1 MRISVATIKEQIVK
15 LKKHGLGDVFIS
27 SVFTELIGFI
37 ASVFIVR
44 TFSKEAY
51 GYYAIAYNIY
61 GYIAVFVGCGLNN
74 AVLQY
79 CSETRLND
87 EKKSIYQFCFK
98 FGSVFNVILLALMPF
113 VALITLNGMP
123 RHYFIIMS
131 GWPFVAYLSNY
142 FLMRLRVIKDNRH
155 FMLSN
160 VISATVFL
168 ICAFALSKIL
178 GIIGY
183 IVALYIKYVSSAL
196 LSSYYLKDSN
206 NTTTTIKLDKKFQY
220 ELIKYSLICCLTN
233 FASTIMMLV
242 DVTCVN
248 YFIGDPSVVATYKT
262 ATQIPTALMFIPTS
276 VIVFAFPYLAKNNTN
291 IKWLKSNTRKLTI
304 GVFAINFV
312 VSSAVFL
319 LAPIIVRILW
329 GEKYLDAVQ
338 ILRILTINFLV
349 TGTFNKVYGNL
360 MVAVKKVN
368 INLLKTVIF
377 SCLNVIL
384 DIILIRFYGS
394 TGAAIATLI
403 VSIGSSAFSYI
414 YYHYWIKKR
423 LVI

>member
-61 GYIAVFVGCGLNN
+61 GYIAVFIGCGLNN

-79 CSETRLND
+79 CSETRPND
-87 EKKSIYQFCFK
+87 EKKSIYQFCLK

-123 RHYFIIMS
+123 RHYFITMS

-233 FASTIMMLV
+233 FTSTIMMLV

-276 VIVFAFPYLAKNNTN
+276 VIVFAFPYLAENNTN
-291 IKWLKSNTRKLTI
+291 IKWLKSNTRKLTT

>member
-1 MRISVATIKEQIVK
+1 MRISVATIKGQIVK

-44 TFSKEAY
+44 AFSKEAY

-79 CSETRLND
+79 CSETRPND
-87 EKKSIYQFCFK
+87 EKKSIYQFCLK

-123 RHYFIIMS
+123 RHYFITMS

-248 YFIGDPSVVATYKT
+248 YFIGDPSFVATYKT

-276 VIVFAFPYLAKNNTN
+276 VIVFAFPYLAENNTN
-291 IKWLKSNTRKLTI
+291 IKWLKSNTRKLTT

-384 DIILIRFYGS
+384 DVILIRFYGS

>member
-79 CSETRLND
+79 CSETRPND
-87 EKKSIYQFCFK
+87 EKKSIYQFCLK
-98 FGSVFNVILLALMPF
+98 IGSVFNVILLALMPF

-160 VISATVFL
+160 VVSATVFL

-196 LSSYYLKDSN
+196 LSSYYLKDIN

-276 VIVFAFPYLAKNNTN
+276 VIVFAFPYLAENNTN

-384 DIILIRFYGS
+384 DIILIWFYGS